1 LLTALLGEDEAFE
14 SLKRVLIERTEGNPF
29 FLEETVRTLVKTKV
43 LVGNRGAYRMTKA
56 PETWQIP
63 ATVQASLAARI
74 DRLPPQDKRLLQAAS
89 VIGKDVPFRLLQA
102 IADVGVSGAA
112 AVALKC
118 WTCRSQVAL
127 ARVGPLRSGGPN
139 TASWRAVLGD
149 LAQLAQA
156 FDGLAHARVR
166 PGRHTPRPAAY
177 DLRKLHGKA
186 LVRRVGMTHRY
197 QPQTPAIRTLA
208 ALLILRG
215 AGKPKPGRPPKKIHP
230 LDVHYENLHREMR
243 RTFETLGLAV

>member
-118 WTCRSQVAL
+118 WTCRGVIRL
-127 ARVGPLRSGGPN
+127 APLRMICASSWQGVGAARGDDAPLPTPDARNPYAGGLTHPAGRGQ
-139 TASWRAVLGD
+139 TQTGPATEKDPPTGRAL
-149 LAQLAQA
+149 
-156 FDGLAHARVR
+156 
-166 PGRHTPRPAAY
+166 
-177 DLRKLHGKA
+177 
-186 LVRRVGMTHRY
+186 
-197 QPQTPAIRTLA
+197 
-208 ALLILRG
+208 
-215 AGKPKPGRPPKKIHP
+215 
-230 LDVHYENLHREMR
+230 
-243 RTFETLGLAV
+243 